1 MDITALRKDLEQI
14 VIESY
19 SLKELNLLVSLE
31 VQDKTAAV
39 KLYKAALNTENRK
52 YLSSLIADLAVK
64 YGFKESQTEYI
75 EKEPQYI
82 NHISKIIAVMSGKG
96 GVGKSMAASLTAVA
110 LSRTGLRVGILDAD
124 ITGPSIAKM
133 FGINGRPPGNELGF
147 LPLLSRSGI
156 SIIST
161 NLLLDDEHSAVI
173 WRGGMISKAISQFY
187 NDVLWGNL
195 DYLVVDMPPGTS
207 DAALTV
213 LGTLPVNGVVMVY
226 TPQDLTAM
234 IVKKAFNMVEKM
246 NKSLIGLVENMSYV
260 VLPNGTK
267 FRPFGSG
274 QSPELWQL
282 SGAPLLGVFPID
294 SQISTLADSG
304 LIENYLS
311 TEFDAYSEALLKAV
325 KNLPDGEPRSKEK
338 VYANELGHPLK
349 GCSCNSCSG
358 CLSADK
364 DQNQK

>member
-187 NDVLWGNL
+187 
-195 DYLVVDMPPGTS
+195 
-207 DAALTV
+207 
-213 LGTLPVNGVVMVY
+213 
-226 TPQDLTAM
+226 
-234 IVKKAFNMVEKM
+234 
-246 NKSLIGLVENMSYV
+246 
-260 VLPNGTK
+260 
-267 FRPFGSG
+267 
-274 QSPELWQL
+274 
-282 SGAPLLGVFPID
+282 
-294 SQISTLADSG
+294 
-304 LIENYLS
+304 
-311 TEFDAYSEALLKAV
+311 
-325 KNLPDGEPRSKEK
+325 
-338 VYANELGHPLK
+338 
-349 GCSCNSCSG
+349 
-358 CLSADK
+358 
-364 DQNQK
+364 